1 VSSFPL
7 FFGDT
12 EVSDLRIGQGK
23 ELKEHT
29 KKLMKRTELCLVSTW
44 SDRFNSYGQLALLQ
58 VNDTIHVVEYKDSER
73 SIAIDIDLIELRD
86 VDSTVRF
93 TFPRGSGDRLVFR
106 VDDRTEFSVLCQA
119 REDCQAICDLKL
131 RLNSILRDSYY
142 SGVYSNLD
150 PDAKLILCDEVERMK
165 KENPGVFFSSLL
177 NSNEVRIDSAKLM
190 NQKTKNDAG
199 HVLLTEVICVF
210 CDASKL
216 SHRDLDF
223 LVHPYVPKY
232 SSGRH
237 IFMCSICV
245 ENWKE
250 FRETAEHDGQL
261 ILPGEINEEI
271 CAICSDT
278 PSTLVMCGECP
289 RSFCH
294 NCLLRT
300 LTQKEYAEI
309 TNQED
314 ADWVCMCCTAGFTS
328 NPSLLRNAWKA
339 VIPCAGR
346 KGMYHGTVVP
356 YTESVQ
362 KKTDT
367 TQPATDA
374 AKIKHALNY
383 GASLDA
389 AVSISAPLMSSLA
402 SKRASRA
409 FGSPISAEEESISEG
424 SSAPPARGSVARRG
438 RGGEGSDRG
447 IAGGGRGR
455 GRGGRGRG
463 RGYASYALED
473 VDSAVFLQAQYKLAH
488 PNNDRGKRMEKRQ
501 HGGPVEAAGHSGSA
515 ATSVTTSGPV
525 LDEKYY
531 FGQYVGYYALL
542 CEEVEQRKQ
551 AVAAAKTTGA
561 GKRKRN
567 LSDVPT
573 DDVCFLCKD
582 GGELIECDWVCPTGK
597 NGERCLKVY
606 HTYCL
611 DFEVSD
617 EKWCCPRHYC
627 DMCGSQSLKYICKYC
642 PVSICANCPSSL
654 VSKVS
659 LFFSQLR
666 TQIALALTV
675 CGFPAFQKYGHARY
689 CAVTDPLSGDWC
701 HAPTAAGMQTI
712 ACQSCTE
719 MLEAIERSAGGSGS
733 SAEDALSSP
742 SRGTKGS
749 APIELV
755 RSELQKQKRFPGT
768 YAGPGKGGAP
778 SIYLKEAPPGPGGSS
793 DDRTESTEKMV
804 HPVRRGRGKA
814 AASVKDVEVDET
826 EEAAG
831 EVAGAAENEVGQNM
845 RRNMEEQRGTTEE
858 TPPPEVYRGRRG
870 RGRSAVPARSVGQDV
885 NLETVAEQAVAGAA
899 GKEEKME
906 VAQDVAEETSQAAA
920 QTALQAAREEGEE
933 KAVHPPSEDTPT
945 GADVP
950 DSSELA
956 DTAIPPAEPA
966 AAETAHRQTAHPIEE
981 SNSYTNSMEDAAN
994 ALLSIA
1000 ESGKK
1005 RKAGGFTKSKETAE
1019 ATSPDVGVVPA
1030 LESIPADHVDVPPPQ
1045 KHSTVRGGAKH
1056 PATKPA
1062 KEALVP
1068 RNDAAAECTSPP
1080 KKRAASS
1087 LAQFNISMQ
1096 LKGDAAVDGRS
1107 PRSAAVE
1114 SAPNASKSADTKKGA
1129 HKATTGASVAPAT
1142 PAATQKAGDG
1152 KKTATPKSAAS
1163 KTSSKAAPSAAAAAI
1178 AAAGLNSSSSS
1189 DEEDEQVIQI
1199 ARRVTRSREG
1209 EVLSTRSGKKL
1220 VLAGS
1225 DLLPGL
1231 D

>member
-1 VSSFPL
+1 
-7 FFGDT
+7 
-12 EVSDLRIGQGK
+12 
-23 ELKEHT
+23 
-29 KKLMKRTELCLVSTW
+29 
-44 SDRFNSYGQLALLQ
+44 
-58 VNDTIHVVEYKDSER
+58 
-73 SIAIDIDLIELRD
+73 
-86 VDSTVRF
+86 
-93 TFPRGSGDRLVFR
+93 
-106 VDDRTEFSVLCQA
+106 
-119 REDCQAICDLKL
+119 
-131 RLNSILRDSYY
+131 
-142 SGVYSNLD
+142 
-150 PDAKLILCDEVERMK
+150 
-165 KENPGVFFSSLL
+165 
-177 NSNEVRIDSAKLM
+177 
-190 NQKTKNDAG
+190 
-199 HVLLTEVICVF
+199 
-210 CDASKL
+210 
-216 SHRDLDF
+216 
-223 LVHPYVPKY
+223 
-232 SSGRH
+232 
-237 IFMCSICV
+237 
-245 ENWKE
+245 
-250 FRETAEHDGQL
+250 
-261 ILPGEINEEI
+261 
-271 CAICSDT
+271 
-278 PSTLVMCGECP
+278 
-289 RSFCH
+289 
-294 NCLLRT
+294 
-300 LTQKEYAEI
+300 
-309 TNQED
+309 
-314 ADWVCMCCTAGFTS
+314 
-328 NPSLLRNAWKA
+328 
-339 VIPCAGR
+339 
-346 KGMYHGTVVP
+346 
-356 YTESVQ
+356 
-362 KKTDT
+362 
-367 TQPATDA
+367 
-374 AKIKHALNY
+374 
-383 GASLDA
+383 
-389 AVSISAPLMSSLA
+389 
-402 SKRASRA
+402 
-409 FGSPISAEEESISEG
+409 
-424 SSAPPARGSVARRG
+424 
-438 RGGEGSDRG
+438 
-447 IAGGGRGR
+447 
-455 GRGGRGRG
+455 
-463 RGYASYALED
+463 
-473 VDSAVFLQAQYKLAH
+473 
-488 PNNDRGKRMEKRQ
+488 
-501 HGGPVEAAGHSGSA
+501 
-515 ATSVTTSGPV
+515 
-525 LDEKYY
+525 
-531 FGQYVGYYALL
+531 
-542 CEEVEQRKQ
+542 
-551 AVAAAKTTGA
+551 
-561 GKRKRN
+561 
-567 LSDVPT
+567 
-573 DDVCFLCKD
+573 
-582 GGELIECDWVCPTGK
+582 
-597 NGERCLKVY
+597 
-606 HTYCL
+606 
-611 DFEVSD
+611 
-617 EKWCCPRHYC
+617 
-627 DMCGSQSLKYICKYC
+627 
-642 PVSICANCPSSL
+642 
-654 VSKVS
+654 
-659 LFFSQLR
+659 
-666 TQIALALTV
+666 
-675 CGFPAFQKYGHARY
+675 
-689 CAVTDPLSGDWC
+689 VTDPLSGDWC

-778 SIYLKEAPPGPGGSS
+778 SIYLKEAPPGPAGSS

-814 AASVKDVEVDET
+814 AASVRDVEVNLA

-845 RRNMEEQRGTTEE
+845 RLKMEEQRGTTEE

-885 NLETVAEQAVAGAA
+885 NLEMVAEQAVAGAA

-906 VAQDVAEETSQAAA
+906 VAQDVAEETSPVEV

-933 KAVHPPSEDTPT
+933 KAVHPQSEDTTT

-950 DSSELA
+950 DPSELA
-956 DTAIPPAEPA
+956 ETAVPPAPEAP
-966 AAETAHRQTAHPIEE
+966 ETADRQTTHPIGEN
-981 SNSYTNSMEDAAN
+981 NSYTNSMEDAAN

-1005 RKAGGFTKSKETAE
+1005 RKASGSTKSKKTAE
-1019 ATSPDVGVVPA
+1019 ATSPDVGAVPA
-1030 LESIPADHVDVPPPQ
+1030 HESIPADHVDVPPPQ
-1045 KHSTVRGGAKH
+1045 KPSAVRAGPKH